1 MTDKP
6 KRPRDANQ
14 LAKFI
19 VDVATGE
26 ATDADAPKK
35 AEGQRNG
42 WLIGGRAKADALSP
56 DERSEIAKKA
66 AAKRWLH

>member
-26 ATDADAPKK
+26 ATDTQPEK
-35 AEGQRNG
+35 AEGQRK
-42 WLIGGRAKADALSP
+42 GGLKGGKARAKALSSQ
-56 DERSEIAKKA
+56 ERSDIAKN
-66 AAKRWLH
+66 AAKARWGE